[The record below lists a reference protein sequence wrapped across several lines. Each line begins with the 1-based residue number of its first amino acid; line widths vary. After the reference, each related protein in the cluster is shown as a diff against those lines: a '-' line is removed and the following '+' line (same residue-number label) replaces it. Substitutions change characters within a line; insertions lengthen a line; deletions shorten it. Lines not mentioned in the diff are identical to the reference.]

1 MDSLLK
7 VEPGLLLWTII
18 TFVILLL
25 ILWKTAWKPIV
36 DVLDSRAKQI
46 KGDIESAEN
55 GRVEAEKLLAEHKE
69 MMSKAKGEVKSLIAE
84 GKASAEKVKNE
95 IVDSARKEASEIS
108 EKAKNEIEVAK
119 QRAFDELKTEIINI
133 STDIASKIITKSL
146 DANDNIK
153 LVEEALNNLGDKK
166 IVQ

>member
-36 DVLDSRAKQI
+36 DVLDSRSKQI
-46 KGDIESAEN
+46 KGDIEGAEN
-55 GRVEAEKLLAEHKE
+55 SRLEAEKVLAQHKE
-69 MMSKAKGEVKSLIAE
+69 MINNAKNEVKTMIAD
-84 GKASAEKVKNE
+84 GKAGAEKVKNE
-95 IVDSARKEASEIS
+95 LIENARKEASEIS

-133 STDIASKIITKSL
+133 STDIASKIIAKSL
-146 DANDNIK
+146 EPNDNLKI
-153 LVEEALNNLGDKK
+153 VEEALDNLGDKK